1 MASFLVSP
9 PDEPAVLGPAVE
21 ELLEGG
27 EGDLHAF
34 LIREIIWASVKI
46 MSSGVAHNI
55 ASDKRIITPIDF
67 CNQSLTIW

>member
-1 MASFLVSP
+1 VILSP
-9 PDEPAVLGPAVE
+9 TTAQRSRVE
-21 ELLEGG
+21 EGV
-27 EGDLHAF
+27 
-34 LIREIIWASVKI
+34 IREIIWASVKI